1 LKAWWKNKPVLWI
14 LQQSKKIV
22 LPGFRGVSLYSVTAF
37 YIEGIIEGAITT
49 RASSL
54 AFNFFLAFFPS
65 VIVLFSLIPY
75 IQIEGFQE
83 ELFILLQDVFP
94 PKTYEATKSTLDDI
108 VNNQHGGLL
117 SIGFLFAIYFSTNG
131 VNSLIE
137 AFNATI
143 HIKESRTLL
152 KQRLVSLWLT
162 GILGLLLLLA
172 IIFIL
177 STQNF
182 MDYLV
187 RKELISDV
195 VRNTILQSKWIVLS
209 TLLYAGISCLYYF
222 GPTSTKKWRFFSPGS
237 ITATLVMIGTSLAFS
252 YYVDH
257 FAKYNKLYGSIGT
270 LMIVLLWMYFN
281 SIILLLG
288 FELNASILYAKSLSD
303 ENGQSKLH

>member
-1 LKAWWKNKPVLWI
+1 
-14 LQQSKKIV
+14 V

-37 YIEGIIEGAITT
+37 YFEGIVEGAITT

-75 IQIEGFQE
+75 IQIDGFQE
-83 ELFILLQDVFP
+83 ELFILLQEVFP
-94 PKTYEATKSTLDDI
+94 PKTYDATKSTLDDI
-108 VNNQHGGLL
+108 VTNQNGGLL
-117 SIGFLFAIYFSTNG
+117 SIGFLFAVYFSTNG

-143 HIKESRTLL
+143 HIKESRPIL
-152 KQRLVSLWLT
+152 KQRLVSLFLT
-162 GILGLLLLLA
+162 GVLGVLLFLA
-172 IIFIL
+172 ITIIL
-177 STQNF
+177 TTQNF

-187 RKELISDV
+187 EKELVSNYV
-195 VRNTILQSKWIVLS
+195 KNTILQSKWIILS

-222 GPTSTKKWRFFSPGS
+222 GPASTKKWRFFSPGS
-237 ITATLVMIGTSLAFS
+237 ITATIVMIGTSLAFS

-288 FELNASILYAKSLSD
+288 FELNASIVYAKSLS
-303 ENGQSKLH
+303 EREPGTK

>member
-1 LKAWWKNKPVLWI
+1 LKAWWKNKPILWI

-83 ELFILLQDVFP
+83 ELFVLLQDVFP
-94 PKTYEATKSTLDDI
+94 PQTYEATKSTLDDI

-117 SIGFLFAIYFSTNG
+117 SIGFLFALYFSTNG

-162 GILGLLLLLA
+162 GILGILLLLA
-172 IIFIL
+172 IVFIL

-187 RKELISDV
+187 EKELITEV
-195 VRNTILQSKWIVLS
+195 VRNTILQSKWIILS

-222 GPTSTKKWRFFSPGS
+222 GPTSTKKWTFLSPGS

-288 FELNASILYAKSLSD
+288 FELNASIVYAKSLSE
-303 ENGQSKLH
+303 ENGNN

>member
-1 LKAWWKNKPVLWI
+1 MKAWWKNKPILWI

-83 ELFILLQDVFP
+83 ELFVLLQDVFP
-94 PKTYEATKSTLDDI
+94 PQTYEATKSTLDDI

-117 SIGFLFAIYFSTNG
+117 SIGFLFALYFSTNG

-162 GILGLLLLLA
+162 GILGILLLLA
-172 IIFIL
+172 IVFIL

-187 RKELISDV
+187 EKELITEV
-195 VRNTILQSKWIVLS
+195 VRNTILQSKWIILS

-222 GPTSTKKWRFFSPGS
+222 GPTSTKKWTFLSPGS

-288 FELNASILYAKSLSD
+288 FELNASIVYAKSLSE
-303 ENGQSKLH
+303 ENGNN